1 MSIDLKYLTLKQT
14 CRTVGFHRTAIWR
27 MVKIGRFPAPIKIG
41 AIRIA
46 WLEEDLRKWMDERI
60 YERNEN
66 KH

>member
-1 MSIDLKYLTLKQT
+1 
-14 CRTVGFHRTAIWR
+14 